1 MNSDIRLSVG
11 FWQHPKTK
19 KLARRLGLE
28 GVRSLQILWLWA
40 AQNRPNGALSGM
52 DCEDIEIAA
61 DWQGED
67 GVLLSTLRAIG
78 FIDGDDGALCLHDW
92 RVNNGWVAGSDAR
105 SDHSRL
111 TRMAKTMPDEYRMLV
126 DAGVKGI
133 SKDDYAELASV
144 NERATVLRRIVNAA
158 LTDGQRCV
166 EQNVNAALSPAPAP
180 APDPEEINTGG
191 EGVICAPARVADSV
205 PENRAED
212 TPAVPATPK
221 RTDCPSKGHP
231 QWRAFLSCWDVYP
244 VQQRQEEAWREW
256 MRLYEN
262 RTLAEPYVIR
272 DAILLLSQEDSRWG
286 RGKIPNMARWLN
298 GKGWNDKPFCEP
310 SAAVPVAPA
319 GGGQTRAPTE
329 HQRRQQ
335 ESRNMAA
342 ALLAARE
349 QERQQHMGG
358 GHAGQTAIGDAAR

>member
-1 MNSDIRLSVG
+1 MAWFRWHEGTATDPKFHVVARKSGQPVAFVVAVWAMLLERASAAKERGHIEG
-11 FWQHPKTK
+11 F
-19 KLARRLGLE
+19 
-28 GVRSLQILWLWA
+28 
-40 AQNRPNGALSGM
+40 
-52 DCEDIEIAA
+52 DCESA
-61 DWQGED
+61 DVMLGMP
-67 GVLLSTLRAIG
+67 
-78 FIDGDDGALCLHDW
+78 DGAACAI
-92 RVNNGWVAGSDAR
+92 VEA
-105 SDHSRL
+105 
-111 TRMAKTMPDEYRMLV
+111 MQAKGLIDDECV
-126 DAGVKGI
+126 CKW
-133 SKDDYAELASV
+133 
-144 NERATVLRRIVNAA
+144 NERQPKREDESAA
-158 LTDGQRCV
+158 ERKRESRARKRTEESECHVVSR
-166 EQNVNAALSPAPAP
+166 NVTHGHDDTENVTHGHARVDKSR
-180 APDPEEINTGG
+180 EEINTGG
-191 EGVICAPARVADSV
+191 EGVICAPARVAGSV
-205 PENRAED
+205 PENPAED

-262 RTLAEPYVIR
+262 HTLAEPYVIR
-272 DAILLLSQEDSRWG
+272 DAILLLSQEDSRWR
-286 RGKIPNMARWLN
+286 RGKVRDMSKWLN